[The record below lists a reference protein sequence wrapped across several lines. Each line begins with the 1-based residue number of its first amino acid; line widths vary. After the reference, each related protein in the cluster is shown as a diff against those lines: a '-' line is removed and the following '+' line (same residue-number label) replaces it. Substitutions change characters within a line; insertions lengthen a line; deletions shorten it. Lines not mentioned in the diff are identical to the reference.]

1 MKVTVL
7 LENSTPS
14 SKLIAQHGLSLFL
27 EAAGSRILFDMGPDA
42 SFIANA
48 RALGV
53 NVVSADAAIISHG
66 HDDHGGGLR
75 AYLDMTRGV
84 RDEAPVYVHAHA
96 FDRHVSGTAEQHRD
110 ISLDQTLADE
120 ERIIT
125 VEGTWALDQGL
136 QLFSTVERPHPQPTG
151 NGRLLEERDGTF
163 APDSFAHE
171 QSLLVSE
178 GDRHILVSGCSHAGI
193 LNIMDTAERLAGA
206 PLDAVVGGFHT
217 TSPSA
222 GDVEPEQAVRDLARE
237 LAARQARYF
246 TCHCTG
252 LETFSLLR
260 DALGDRIQYLHT
272 GSVVTV

>member
-14 SKLIAQHGLSLFL
+14 GRLIAKHGLSLFL

-53 NVVSADAAIISHG
+53 NIVSADAAIISHG

-75 AYLDMTRGV
+75 AYLDLTRGV
-84 RDEAPVYVHAHA
+84 RDEAPVYVHAHT
-96 FDRHVSGTAEQHRD
+96 FDQHVSGTAEQHRD
-110 ISLDQTLADE
+110 ISLDRTLAGE

-125 VEGTWALDQGL
+125 VEGTWALGPGL
-136 QLFSTVERPHPQPTG
+136 LLFSTVERPHPQPAG
-151 NGRLLEERDGTF
+151 NGRLLEERDGAF
-163 APDSFAHE
+163 APDAFAHE
-171 QSLLVSE
+171 QSLLVTE
-178 GDRHILVSGCSHAGI
+178 GDRRIVVSGCSHAGI

-222 GDVEPEQAVRDLARE
+222 GDVESERVVHDLARE
-237 LAARQARYF
+237 LASRPARYY
-246 TCHCTG
+246 TCHCTE

-260 DALGDRIQYLHT
+260 DTLGDRIQYLHT
-272 GSVVTV
+272 GSVVIV

>member
-1 MKVTVL
+1 MNVTVL

-14 SKLIAQHGLSLFL
+14 SRLVAKHGLSLFL
-27 EAAGSRILFDMGPDA
+27 EAAGSRLLFDLGPDA
-42 SFIANA
+42 NFIANA

-53 NVVSADAAIISHG
+53 NVVSADAVIISHG

-84 RDEAPVYVHAHA
+84 RDEVSVYVHAHA

-120 ERIIT
+120 ERIVN
-125 VEGTWALDQGL
+125 VEGTWALGRGL
-136 QLFSTVERPHPQPTG
+136 LLFSTMERPHPQPEG
-151 NGRLLEERDGTF
+151 NGRLLEERDGEF
-163 APDSFAHE
+163 VPDAFAHE
-171 QSLLVSE
+171 QSLLVTE

-193 LNIMDTAERLAGA
+193 LNIMDTAEQLAGA

-222 GDVEPEQAVRDLARE
+222 GDVESEQVVRDLAHE
-237 LAARQARYF
+237 LAARRARYY

-260 DALGDRIQYLHT
+260 DELGDRIQYLHT
-272 GSVVTV
+272 GSLVAV

>member
-14 SKLIAQHGLSLFL
+14 SRLVAKHGLSLFL

-96 FDRHVSGTAEQHRD
+96 FDRHVSGTIERHRD

-136 QLFSTVERPHPQPTG
+136 LLFSTVERPHPQPAG

-163 APDSFAHE
+163 APDPFAHE
-171 QSLLVSE
+171 QSLLVTE
-178 GDRHILVSGCSHAGI
+178 GNRHILVSGCSHAGI
-193 LNIMDTAERLAGA
+193 LNIMDAAERLAGA
-206 PLDAVVGGFHT
+206 PLDAVIGGFHT

-222 GDVEPEQAVRDLARE
+222 GDVESEQAVRDLARE

-260 DALGDRIQYLHT
+260 DELGDRIQYLHT
-272 GSVVTV
+272 GSVVIV

>member
-14 SKLIAQHGLSLFL
+14 GRLIAKHGLSLFL
-27 EAAGSRILFDMGPDA
+27 EAAGSHILFDMGPDA

-48 RALGV
+48 RALDV
-53 NVVSADAAIISHG
+53 NIVSADAAIISHG

-75 AYLDMTRGV
+75 AYLDLTRGV

-96 FDRHVSGTAEQHRD
+96 FDQHVSGTAEQHRD
-110 ISLDQTLADE
+110 ISLDRTLVGE

-125 VEGTWALDQGL
+125 VEGTWALGPGL
-136 QLFSTVERPHPQPTG
+136 LLFSTVERPHPQPAG
-151 NGRLLEERDGTF
+151 NGRLLEERDGAF
-163 APDSFAHE
+163 APDAFAHE
-171 QSLLVSE
+171 QSLLVTE
-178 GDRHILVSGCSHAGI
+178 GDRRIVVSGCSHAGI

-222 GDVEPEQAVRDLARE
+222 GDVESEQVVRDLARE
-237 LAARQARYF
+237 LASRPARYY

-260 DALGDRIQYLHT
+260 DTLGDRIQYLHT
-272 GSVVTV
+272 GSVVIV